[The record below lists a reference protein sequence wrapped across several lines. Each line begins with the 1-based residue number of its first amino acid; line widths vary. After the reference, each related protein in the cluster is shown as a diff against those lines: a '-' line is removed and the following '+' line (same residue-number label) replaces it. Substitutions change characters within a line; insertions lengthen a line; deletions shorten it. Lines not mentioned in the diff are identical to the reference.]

1 MRRLV
6 YECFFVSDDVRV
18 SDGCEYAHLIECVLL
33 LLVGEFLHAH
43 LLQRVEVP
51 IRDPLHMV
59 HAAVGALTYI
69 EDVMSAILNLPS
81 LFIISKS
88 FNDISV
94 GAFFE
99 EYIDY
104 IFINKIKVRFNN
116 ELIIYFKSLAKV
128 LKNKQ
133 K

>member
-1 MRRLV
+1 
-6 YECFFVSDDVRV
+6 
-18 SDGCEYAHLIECVLL
+18 
-33 LLVGEFLHAH
+33 
-43 LLQRVEVP
+43 
-51 IRDPLHMV
+51 MV

-69 EDVMSAILNLPS
+69 DYMWFAEVNLPS